1 MGYTDCSENGL
12 DNSIDEYL
20 AGYNKNIWVFYD
32 SKTKRVTIVDNGR
45 GIPVGW
51 NEKAQMDSL
60 TLVFTQLHAGDVE
73 ATAENEVP
81 ASEEKTE
88 DDSMQPKEQ

>member
-51 NEKAQMDSL
+51 NEKA
-60 TLVFTQLHAGDVE
+60 
-73 ATAENEVP
+73 
-81 ASEEKTE
+81 
-88 DDSMQPKEQ
+88 